1 MRVLALLWVTLGP
14 VQAAFLR
21 PKGQAAKGQLSTLAE
36 PRDESGVRKPKMD
49 KRRYEHRMLRSGLR
63 VLLVEDP
70 EAQKSSYAMAVEVGS
85 LEDPKDFQ
93 GLAHFCEH
101 MVFLGSKKYP
111 KEDEFSDKLA
121 FYGGTNN
128 AYTASDQTVYF
139 AEVDDKGFDETFD
152 IFAQFFIE
160 PSFAPKMVD
169 KEVNAVDSEHKKNM
183 ADTTWRLIHLLKS
196 RANPKSPVSKF
207 STGTL
212 ETLKLEPEK
221 AGKSLPEALQ
231 KFHQENYCSSRMHL
245 VIMRNASIEQQLA
258 AAERSFGSLSS
269 KGCEARPYYD
279 DIPMFSHELDNL
291 GRKFKVH
298 TDGSPQLWLTF
309 PMMSLQGQYKTMPEA
324 YINYALSHYGPGS
337 LKALLKR
344 EDLALHYSTMLETTP
359 AGSVLTLIF
368 SLTPKG
374 AEESD
379 RIIEHTFAYFNTIK
393 KNGVDKALIQTMKS
407 LNQVMFDYQDR
418 SGSDSGFVTSLAG
431 SLPKVQFRDVLTGGV
446 LIDTVNV
453 SMTQKLMEAIH
464 PQNMNVALVTNN
476 LVEGP
481 EQKHEKYYDFNYTEE
496 ALPAAQLLRW
506 ASAESPELWVPPR
519 PQYVPQRLELIEE
532 DKPQIRPKKIQDTSS
547 LQLWWLGLGGFQI
560 PKAQVQ
566 IKVKHPR
573 SVLASPAR
581 AVLSAMHA
589 RLVNLVLE
597 EPSDAF
603 QMCGISY
610 SVASASD
617 GLSVSFSG
625 FNEHLAQL
633 QQLVLPKLREPQVKS
648 SDFEMIR
655 RQMMLELQDVTSQQP
670 YQHALE
676 ALELVSVTQTHSRK
690 AMLQAV
696 QDVWAVS
703 LTEHQAMLD
712 EILAAPQLLVLVSGN
727 LAPSDATAFATE
739 ALQILSVPRHS
750 GLFGP
755 VAGLWDRFYSFLFG
769 GATRAG
775 KDGARPL
782 VLKIEKDLE
791 VRVPNPISK
800 DTNSATITSYQ
811 FGVPSLADRLRFS
824 LISGIIDRPVFQILR
839 TEHQL
844 GYVVFGF
851 ATAHVDILEVRI
863 LVQGF
868 RETPDVVA
876 TLIDQTVKN
885 LTQSFHQM
893 SPKEFEV
900 RKDSLRCDLKK
911 PAANLGE
918 FAGHFWSQIWDE
930 TYCFDKMDKELK
942 LLDNITLPSL
952 AKVWEET
959 TQSLETRKK
968 MTVKLFGSNPSSG
981 EVAIPV
987 QKDNAS
993 ALVTDLEHLDF
1004 DEAPR
1009 WPHRYVCE

>member
-379 RIIEHTFAYFNTIK
+379 RIVEHTFAYFNTIK

-481 EQKHEKYYDFNYTEE
+481 EQKHEKYYDFNYTEQ
-496 ALPAAQLLRW
+496 ALPATQLLRW

-670 YQHALE
+670 YQHAME

-769 GATRAG
+769 GATGAG

-811 FGVPSLADRLRFS
+811 FGVPSLADRLRSS

-900 RKDSLRCDLKK
+900 RKDSLRRDLKK

-987 QKDNAS
+987 QKDTAS